1 MSKTECA
8 ELSTANFT
16 IMDLANE
23 NDSSMCYDIVQN
35 FDTEAI
41 VSPIPEMPQKPLAK
55 KKNKQQEGRDPEES
69 DGNVS
74 RLHSVSHSCYLMGG
88 STSFWM
94 FDLDVLIG
102 TVIDKQCD
110 I

>member
-1 MSKTECA
+1 MSKSECA

-23 NDSSMCYDIVQN
+23 NDSSMCYDTVQN

-55 KKNKQQEGRDPEES
+55 KKTSNKREEIQKKVTEMS
-69 DGNVS
+69 AGFI
-74 RLHSVSHSCYLMGG
+74 L
-88 STSFWM
+88 F
-94 FDLDVLIG
+94 LIH
-102 TVIDKQCD
+102 VI
-110 I
+110 